1 MGAQKV
7 NIEDKENHEQE
18 HSLKGTVFSVG
29 VVGAV
34 ILAMWVLLFVLY
46 MGRV

>member
-7 NIEDKENHEQE
+7 NIEEKVTHEEE

-34 ILAMWVLLFVLY
+34 ILAMWILLFVLY

>member
-1 MGAQKV
+1 MGAQKM
-7 NIEDKENHEQE
+7 NIEEKEQHEQE

-46 MGRV
+46 MERV